1 MIYQQVGILF
11 FTPIVVSFI
20 HGAVALKAMYAV
32 LDQPMQLAG
41 WEVFRR
47 FLIDSGRLLF
57 NCQNVLLQ
65 KSLSLSERL
74 IIKKSLSMHA

>member
-41 WEVFRR
+41 WEVLGV
-47 FLIDSGRLLF
+47 FLLIQVVLLF

-65 KSLSLSERL
+65 KVYHLV
-74 IIKKSLSMHA
+74 KD

>member
-41 WEVFRR
+41 GSFRR

-65 KSLSLSERL
+65 KVYHLV
-74 IIKKSLSMHA
+74 KD